1 MRTAFG
7 LSLFLLK
14 QPVRLVLIGY
24 FAVVAV
30 IIAGR
35 RAVVLAVTGYRSGPS
50 GFFPIAC
57 HGRSPM
63 RKLTYTILA
72 AALLC
77 TGSQA
82 PAFAQEGYKLTPVL
96 TYKNISHDP
105 EGLWDDSDLT
115 EFRTPRHLPSIYI
128 GRTTTPKGSGSYRS
142 WTMPALCRAIVS
154 LSWRSKSRMAPVKV
168 VASGNGLLGHPVTL
182 SLNYRKVFTEE
193 INDSAQPFVGSYDV
207 EEFK

>member
-1 MRTAFG
+1 
-7 LSLFLLK
+7 
-14 QPVRLVLIGY
+14 
-24 FAVVAV
+24 
-30 IIAGR
+30 
-35 RAVVLAVTGYRSGPS
+35 
-50 GFFPIAC
+50 
-57 HGRSPM
+57 M

-115 EFRTPRHLPSIYI
+115 EFGHPRHLPSIYI
-128 GRTTTPKGSGSYRS
+128 GRTTTPKGE
-142 WTMPALCRAIVS
+142 WIVS
-154 LSWRSKSRMAPVKV
+154 QLDNACSMQGDCQFVLALKKPDGSVKV